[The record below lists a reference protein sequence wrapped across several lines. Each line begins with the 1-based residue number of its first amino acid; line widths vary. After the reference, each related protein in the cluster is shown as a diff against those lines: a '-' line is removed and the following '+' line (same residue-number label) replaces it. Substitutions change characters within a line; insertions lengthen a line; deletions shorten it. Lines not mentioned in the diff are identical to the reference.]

1 MFSTVTM
8 ETIGDTIQDK
18 PLSSIGITSL
28 FTKELEKELAAD
40 KIDMIVHSLKDLP
53 SVLPDG
59 MVITTV
65 CKYGCGKNIVIILIY
80 LLITYQRAQ

>member
-1 MFSTVTM
+1 M

-18 PLSSIGITSL
+18 PLSSIGISSL
-28 FTKELEKELAAD
+28 FTKELERALADD

-65 CKYGCGKNIVIILIY
+65 CK
-80 LLITYQRAQ
+80 